1 MPFEWFVALRYLRD
15 AKGQTA
21 LILAAVSVGVSVV
34 VFLSALING
43 LQVSLIDKTLGSQP
57 HVSIRVPREA
67 PRPLVPERSG
77 VEAGGQLSIAR
88 NVQVAAQRLRSID
101 QWPVIMSD
109 VERVPGVIAVSATV
123 SGAGF
128 AVRGDAK
135 APIVVT
141 GIDTE
146 RFLAIIDLRKKTD
159 AGRFDIA
166 GGNVVVGSVLAS
178 DLGVVVGD
186 KLRITTTEGG
196 SDTVTIA
203 GIFTLGN
210 RAIDQTW
217 LVTSLR
223 HAQSLYEL
231 PGGVTTIDLKVA
243 DVFEANRVADDV
255 RDRTGLHV
263 ESWMQRNAE
272 LLTGLSAQNSSKY
285 MIQFFVVVAV
295 ALGIASVLIVSVVQK
310 SREIGIL
317 RAVGTSAR
325 RVLLVFLIQGGVLG
339 LLGSFLGSGLGA
351 LLAKL
356 FEGIARDP
364 SGAPRFPVQLDLS
377 LFLAATALATGVG
390 LLAAVIPA
398 RRAARLDP
406 ATAIR
411 NG

>member
-43 LQVSLIDKTLGSQP
+43 LQVSLVDKTLGSQP

-67 PRPLVPERSG
+67 PRPLTEPTS
-77 VEAGGQLSIAR
+77 ALAITR
-88 NVQVAAQRLRSID
+88 NVQASAQRLRSID
-101 QWPVIMSD
+101 QWPVVMTGL
-109 VERVPGVIAVSATV
+109 EHVPGVTAVSATV

-128 AVRGDAK
+128 AIRGDAK
-135 APIVVT
+135 APILVT
-141 GIDTE
+141 GIDPE
-146 RFLAIIDLRKKTD
+146 RFLAIIDVRKKTV
-159 AGRFDIA
+159 AGRFEVA
-166 GGNVVVGSVLAS
+166 GDDVVIGSVLAS
-178 DLGVVVGD
+178 DLGVGVGD
-186 KLRITTTEGG
+186 KLRVTTTEGG

-210 RAIDQTW
+210 RAVDQTW
-217 LVTSLR
+217 VVTSLR
-223 HAQSLYEL
+223 HAQSLYAL

-243 DVFEANRVADDV
+243 DVFDAERVAGDV
-255 RDRTGLHV
+255 RDRTGLDA
-263 ESWMQRNAE
+263 ESWMKRNAD
-272 LLTGLSAQNSSKY
+272 LLSGLSAQNSSKW

-310 SREIGIL
+310 SSEIGIL
-317 RAVGTSAR
+317 RAVGTSGR
-325 RVLLVFLIQGGVLG
+325 RVQRVFLIQGGVLG
-339 LLGSFLGSGLGA
+339 LVGSFLGSALGA
-351 LLAKL
+351 GLAKL
-356 FEGIARDP
+356 FETLARDP
-364 SGAPRFPVQLDLS
+364 SGAPRFPVQLDLQ
-377 LFLAATALATGVG
+377 LFVAATVLATGVG

>member
-34 VFLSALING
+34 VFLSALISG

-57 HVSIRVPREA
+57 HVSLRVPREA
-67 PRPLVPERSG
+67 PRPLTEPNDNLAISRSTQ
-77 VEAGGQLSIAR
+77 AS
-88 NVQVAAQRLRSID
+88 AQRFRSID
-101 QWPVIMSD
+101 QWPVIMTE

-123 SGAGF
+123 SGSGF

-135 APIVVT
+135 APILVT
-141 GIDTE
+141 GIDPE
-146 RFLAIIDLRKKTD
+146 RFLAIIDVRKKTV
-159 AGRFDIA
+159 AGRFDVA
-166 GGNVVVGSVLAS
+166 GDGVVIGSVLAS

-186 KLRITTTEGG
+186 KLRVTTTEGG
-196 SDTVTIA
+196 SDTATIA

-210 RAIDQTW
+210 RAVDQTW
-217 LVTSLR
+217 VLTSLR
-223 HAQSLYEL
+223 HAQSLFAL

-243 DVFEANRVADDV
+243 EVFDAERVAGDV
-255 RDRTGLHV
+255 RERTGLDV
-263 ESWMQRNAE
+263 QSWMQRNAD

-317 RAVGTSAR
+317 RAVGTSGS
-325 RVLLVFLIQGGVLG
+325 RVLRVFLIQGGVLG
-339 LLGSFLGSGLGA
+339 LVGSFLGSVLGA

-356 FEGIARDP
+356 FENLARDP
-364 SGAPRFPVQLDLS
+364 SGAPRFPVQLDLQ
-377 LFLAATALATGVG
+377 LFVLATVLATGVG

>member
-57 HVSIRVPREA
+57 HVSLRIPREA
-67 PRPLVPERSG
+67 PRPLTEPNGNLAISRSTQ
-77 VEAGGQLSIAR
+77 AS
-88 NVQVAAQRLRSID
+88 AQRFRSID
-101 QWPVIMSD
+101 QWPVIMSE

-135 APIVVT
+135 APILVT
-141 GIDTE
+141 GIDPE
-146 RFLAIIDLRKKTD
+146 RFLAIIDVRRKTV
-159 AGRFDIA
+159 AGRFDVA
-166 GGNVVVGSVLAS
+166 GDGVVIGSVLAA

-186 KLRITTTEGG
+186 KLRVTTTEGG
-196 SDTVTIA
+196 SDTVTIT
-203 GIFTLGN
+203 GVFTLGN
-210 RAIDQTW
+210 RAVDQTW
-217 LVTSLR
+217 VVTSLR
-223 HAQSLYEL
+223 HAQSLFAL

-243 DVFEANRVADDV
+243 DVFDAERVAGDV
-255 RDRTGLHV
+255 RDRTGLDV
-263 ESWMQRNAE
+263 QSWMQRNAD

-317 RAVGTSAR
+317 RAVGTSGS
-325 RVLLVFLIQGGVLG
+325 RVLRVFLIQGGVLG
-339 LLGSFLGSGLGA
+339 LVGSFLGSVLGA
-351 LLAKL
+351 ALAKL
-356 FEGIARDP
+356 FESLARDP
-364 SGAPRFPVQLDLS
+364 SGAPRFPVQLDLQ
-377 LFLAATALATGVG
+377 LFVLATVLATGVG

>member
-1 MPFEWFVALRYLRD
+1 VPFEWFVALRYLRD

-21 LILAAVSVGVSVV
+21 LILGAVSVGVSVV

-43 LQVSLIDKTLGSQP
+43 LQVSLIDKTLGSQA
-57 HVSIRVPREA
+57 HVTLSVPREA
-67 PRPLVPERSG
+67 PRPLTEPTDRL
-77 VEAGGQLSIAR
+77 AIAR
-88 NVQVAAQRLRSID
+88 NTQAAAQRLRSID
-101 QWPVIMSD
+101 QWPVVMNE
-109 VERVPGVIAVSATV
+109 VERVPGVTAVSATV

-135 APIVVT
+135 ALVVVT
-141 GIDTE
+141 GIDPE
-146 RFLAIIDLRKKTD
+146 RFLAIIDLRKRTVT
-159 AGRFDIA
+159 GRFEVA
-166 GGNVVVGSVLAS
+166 GDGVVVGSVLAS
-178 DLGVVVGD
+178 DLGVGIGD

-196 SDTVTIA
+196 TDIVTIA
-203 GIFTLGN
+203 GIFTVGN
-210 RAIDQTW
+210 RAVDQTW
-217 LVTSLR
+217 VVTSLR
-223 HAQSLYEL
+223 HAQSLYDL

-243 DVFEANRVADDV
+243 DVFDAERVAGDV
-255 RDRTGLHV
+255 RDRTGLRV

-317 RAVGTSAR
+317 RAVGTSGR

-339 LLGSFLGSGLGA
+339 LAGSFLGSALGA
-351 LLAKL
+351 ALAKL
-356 FEGIARDP
+356 FEGIAREP
-364 SGAPRFPVQLDLS
+364 SGAPRFPVQLDLP
-377 LFLAATALATGVG
+377 LFAAATVLATGIG

-398 RRAARLDP
+398 RRAAKLDP